1 MTILSVIALL
11 IALVLAVYC
20 YKLERI
26 IIEQDE
32 IIIELEVRNAKVNE
46 SLDYIIKSLKEN
58 N

>member
-1 MTILSVIALL
+1 MTILFGITLL
-11 IALVLAVYC
+11 IVLVLVVHC
-20 YKLERI
+20 YKLEDI

-32 IIIELEVRNAKVNE
+32 IIVELEEAKAQAIE

>member
-1 MTILSVIALL
+1 MTILFGITLL
-11 IALVLAVYC
+11 IVLVLVVHC
-20 YKLERI
+20 YKLEGI

-32 IIIELEVRNAKVNE
+32 IIVELEEAKAQVSE

>member
-1 MTILSVIALL
+1 MTILSAIALL
-11 IALVLAVYC
+11 IALVLAVHC
-20 YKLERI
+20 YKLEGI

-32 IIIELEVRNAKVNE
+32 IIIELEEAKAQVSE

>member
-1 MTILSVIALL
+1 MAILSVIALL

-20 YKLERI
+20 YKLEGI

-32 IIIELEVRNAKVNE
+32 IIVELEEAKAQVSE